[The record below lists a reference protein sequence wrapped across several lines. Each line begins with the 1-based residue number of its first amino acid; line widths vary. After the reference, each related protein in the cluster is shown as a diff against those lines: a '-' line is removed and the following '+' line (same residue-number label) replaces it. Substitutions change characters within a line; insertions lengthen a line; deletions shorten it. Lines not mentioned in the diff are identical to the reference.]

1 MKIKNNVLSDSL
13 TLTQPLRIVIVE
25 LETHVC
31 GAQFGVS
38 PLPNPRQRL
47 DSLGHA
53 QQDRAVTAGLFVSVQ
68 PSSPVPGL
76 RSVWFAFFS
85 VVVVVGAFCSQETW
99 GLILL
104 LSVTGRVTWGPTS
117 FTSPLFC
124 KIKTLDEYS
133 RALEA
138 TVALPVMRSLKWE
151 RGAGRAPG
159 CHTPHKVS
167 FED

>member
-1 MKIKNNVLSDSL
+1 M
-13 TLTQPLRIVIVE
+13 P
-25 LETHVC
+25 
-31 GAQFGVS
+31 F
-38 PLPNPRQRL
+38 
-47 DSLGHA
+47 
-53 QQDRAVTAGLFVSVQ
+53 AVRR
-68 PSSPVPGL
+68 PG
-76 RSVWFAFFS
+76 
-85 VVVVVGAFCSQETW
+85 

-151 RGAGRAPG
+151 RGRAELQAAIHLTRFHSRTKTNQAKIIKKKNPTKLHHYVIKEESPEEKT
-159 CHTPHKVS
+159 CS
-167 FED
+167 DC

>member
-1 MKIKNNVLSDSL
+1 M
-13 TLTQPLRIVIVE
+13 
-25 LETHVC
+25 
-31 GAQFGVS
+31 
-38 PLPNPRQRL
+38 
-47 DSLGHA
+47 
-53 QQDRAVTAGLFVSVQ
+53 TAGLFASVQ
-68 PSSPVPGL
+68 PSSSVPGL
-76 RSVWFAFFS
+76 KSVWFALFS

-151 RGAGRAPG
+151 RGRAELQAAIHLTRFHSRTKTNQAKIIKKKNPTKLHHYVIKEESPEEKT
-159 CHTPHKVS
+159 CS
-167 FED
+167 DC

>member
-1 MKIKNNVLSDSL
+1 M
-13 TLTQPLRIVIVE
+13 
-25 LETHVC
+25 
-31 GAQFGVS
+31 
-38 PLPNPRQRL
+38 
-47 DSLGHA
+47 
-53 QQDRAVTAGLFVSVQ
+53 TAGLFASVQ
-68 PSSPVPGL
+68 PSSSVPGL
-76 RSVWFAFFS
+76 RSVWFALFS

-133 RALEA
+133 RALEV

-151 RGAGRAPG
+151 RGRAELQAAIHLTRFHSG
-159 CHTPHKVS
+159 TKTNQAKII
-167 FED
+167 